1 MNPDVDALNA
11 LKIEANQQYNA
22 AKNAFELVKTA
33 KNNGVADK
41 NAIIAAAN
49 ALATPQSS
57 CADEI
62 TNALNAYDSLVNDY
76 PSEQAAAATA

>member
-11 LKIEANQQYNA
+11 LKIEANQQYKA
-22 AKNAFELVKTA
+22 AKDAFDLVKTA

-49 ALATPQSS
+49 ALATP
-57 CADEI
+57 
-62 TNALNAYDSLVNDY
+62 
-76 PSEQAAAATA
+76 

>member
-1 MNPDVDALNA
+1 VNPDVDALNA
-11 LKIEANQQYNA
+11 LKIEANQQYKA
-22 AKNAFELVKTA
+22 AKDAFDLVKTA

-62 TNALNAYDSLVNDY
+62 TNA
-76 PSEQAAAATA
+76 